1 MVEDDDTLLGVR
13 FWSEDDVDG
22 FELNKAL
29 LAAKCSSDDDGSTMT
44 DLLDAGVLVTIV
56 DVVVIFD
63 DVTEDGVDW
72 SIYRKIILKV
82 KFHRKEKKIPRIK
95 ISIIFGG
102 KIWKTRETTMETTER
117 IFAPEGQ
124 LETLNPRAWNYFLN
138 AGGILI

>member
-1 MVEDDDTLLGVR
+1 MVEDDETLFGVK

-29 LAAKCSSDDDGSTMT
+29 LAAECSSDDVGSTMT

-72 SIYRKIILKV
+72 SIYRKIILKA
-82 KFHRKEKKIPRIK
+82 KFHRKEKRIPRIK
-95 ISIIFGG
+95 TSIIIGG
-102 KIWKTRETTMETTER
+102 KIWKTRETTMER
-117 IFAPEGQ
+117 RNGFWCQKAN
-124 LETLNPRAWNYFLN
+124 LKL
-138 AGGILI
+138 